1 MSARRAAS
9 AVESFSLE
17 DCRSHSADSEEH
29 NRGDSNR
36 ACFIKHRDIN
46 LIRSKRFQAVIS
58 MSCSLA
64 IHLGGYEL
72 SRASVMALFTSD
84 GLGFGKSSS
93 SNSEGG
99 LSALPM
105 AVGFVSPFSIALLWF
120 YGKTLS
126 HGGPR
131 YALRV
136 HTMIC
141 AAAQI
146 MCGLILGSLNQL
158 IRMKTNENAETIVRG
173 LLFGVKEPS
182 TFSKPILFIIFVF
195 QNAYVQLIYNQH
207 WAFISSVLTAEEGT
221 KAFAPIAGLGS
232 IGSTLAAGMV
242 SKLIERSGL
251 IGLLYMAGAALI
263 VSALLADLAFR
274 MARNNGFEP
283 DAKDASASDRAAST
297 STNTYECCKKNI
309 FQQAHTLFQR
319 VPVLGALFSEVII
332 SQCLSSLINYIS
344 HRRPTDLHRRHQL
357 TPADATI
364 VVLTPS
370 SLYIAIDCL
379 KREGAA
385 GPRGETGRCWRVSV
399 MCSLAPRW

>member
-1 MSARRAAS
+1 MNIIRSRKMSARRAAS

-17 DCRSHSADSEEH
+17 DCRGQSADSEE
-29 NRGDSNR
+29 RSRSDSKHT
-36 ACFIKHRDIN
+36 CLIKHRDIN
-46 LIRSKRFQAVIS
+46 LLRSKRFQAVID
-58 MSCSLA
+58 MAFSLA

-84 GLGFGKSSS
+84 GLGFGKPSS
-93 SNSEGG
+93 SNTEGG

-105 AVGFVSPFSIALLWF
+105 AVGCVSPFSIALLWF

-126 HGGPR
+126 RGGPR

-141 AAAQI
+141 AAAQ
-146 MCGLILGSLNQL
+146 MLCGLILGSLNQL
-158 IRMKTNENAETIVRG
+158 IGMKVDENAEMIVRG
-173 LLFGVKEPS
+173 LLFGLKEPS
-182 TFSKPILFIIFVF
+182 TLSKPILFIVFVF

-207 WAFISSVLTAEEGT
+207 WAFISSVLTAEEGK

-251 IGLLYMAGAALI
+251 IGLLYMAGFALI
-263 VSALLADLAFR
+263 MSAVLADIAFR

-283 DAKDASASDRAAST
+283 DAKDLSAPGRATST
-297 STNTYECCKKNI
+297 SNNTYECCKKDSI

-332 SQCLSSLINYIS
+332 SQCLSSLVNYIY
-344 HRRPTDLHRRHQL
+344 LYKLKGQCL
-357 TPADATI
+357 
-364 VVLTPS
+364 S
-370 SLYIAIDCL
+370 SLVNYTCTNL
-379 KREGAA
+379 KQ
-385 GPRGETGRCWRVSV
+385 PYLTNLKQP
-399 MCSLAPRW
+399 SLMILSEPDGVENSTLG

>member
-182 TFSKPILFIIFVF
+182 TFSQPILFIIFVF

-283 DAKDASASDRAAST
+283 DAKDVSASDRAEST

-332 SQCLSSLINYIS
+332 SQCLSSLVNYI
-344 HRRPTDLHRRHQL
+344 
-357 TPADATI
+357 
-364 VVLTPS
+364 
-370 SLYIAIDCL
+370 
-379 KREGAA
+379 
-385 GPRGETGRCWRVSV
+385 
-399 MCSLAPRW
+399 